1 MKGDNKMDKRKVL
14 YELSER
20 TADPFESSYCLRLM
34 DSIENDTHMG
44 KIIIQLLEYAE
55 NGNFK

>member
-1 MKGDNKMDKRKVL
+1 MDKRKVI
-14 YELSER
+14 YELGER
-20 TADPFESSYCLRLM
+20 TTDPLESAYCMKL
-34 DSIENDTHMG
+34 IEAIEDDNRMG